1 MAGLTPHFL
10 RDSLVPYRL
19 RTSLLVK
26 ARRRV
31 LPVDG
36 QPASVVVRETVW
48 SPMHLRGQRRA
59 RSSMARKRV
68 TKSDDSYLGCL
79 CPTPL

>member
-10 RDSLVPYRL
+10 RDALFRCEL

-36 QPASVVVRETVW
+36 QPASAVVRKTVW
-48 SPMHLRGQRRA
+48 SP
-59 RSSMARKRV
+59 V
-68 TKSDDSYLGCL
+68 YL
-79 CPTPL
+79 